1 VGLNRLLLDTANTV
15 AGFDTDL
22 DVSSISPGGTPRVL
36 DEVVILASFSA
47 ESDGENTMIKLGT
60 TSGSSDDSSLVRL
73 EGGLVSL
80 DGYGDGSLNEGG
92 L

>member
-1 VGLNRLLLDTANTV
+1 MLLDTANTF
-15 AGFDTDL
+15 ARFDTDL

-36 DEVVILASFSA
+36 DKVVILASFSA
-47 ESDGENTMIKLGT
+47 ESDSENTVIKLGT

-80 DGYGDGSLNEGG
+80 DGYGDGSLDEGG

>member
-1 VGLNRLLLDTANTV
+1 MLLDTANTF
-15 AGFDTDL
+15 ARFDTDL

-36 DEVVILASFSA
+36 DKVVILASFSA
-47 ESDGENTMIKLGT
+47 ESDSENTVIKLGT

-73 EGGLVSL
+73 EGSLVSL
-80 DGYGDGSLNEGG
+80 DGYGDRSLNEGG

>member
-1 VGLNRLLLDTANTV
+1 LLLDTANTF
-15 AGFDTDL
+15 ARFDTDL

-36 DEVVILASFSA
+36 DKVVILASFSA
-47 ESDGENTMIKLGT
+47 ESDSENTVIKLGT

-80 DGYGDGSLNEGG
+80 NGYGDGSLDEGG